1 MKIIICVFLL
11 MIMLTG
17 GVRAGETVTLDSLVM
32 EARGNNPDLKAAR
45 ARWEASKK
53 RPTQEGTLPD
63 PSIGV
68 RWQNVTFDSITLD
81 EIPMSMLR
89 LSFSQEIPFPGKLSA
104 KENIASRE
112 AEAKGESY
120 RATERQIIA
129 DLKTA
134 YYDWYLTVKAIEIT
148 KRSTKVLQKFTKIA
162 EVKYE
167 VGKGIQQDVL
177 KAQVENSKY
186 IEQLEIL
193 EQRKK
198 IIEAKIRSILNRPP
212 DSALGSPEDIEIT
225 PLALTSDEIDKLT
238 EDNAPLLAVRE
249 KLIEREEEALK
260 LAKKELYP
268 DFFVGGSP
276 GIMGKEGNGIQGVWE
291 VELGLRL
298 PLYFWRK
305 QKPGIEEAAL
315 DLEGAKEEYTS
326 TDQTLTFNVKDN
338 YLQARTAENL
348 MRLYKNGIIPQSR
361 LSLESA
367 VSGYQ
372 VGSVDFL
379 TLLDNLIT
387 LYSFEL
393 EYERQLTEYQK
404 ALARIEE
411 YSGIDLNAGAQQ
423 QMEDA
428 Q

>member
-1 MKIIICVFLL
+1 MRIIICAFLL

-17 GVRAGETVTLDSLVM
+17 GLRAGEIAYLDSLM
-32 EARGNNPDLKAAR
+32 DEALTNNPEIKAAK
-45 ARWEASKK
+45 AAWDASKK
-53 RPTQEGTLPD
+53 RPIQEGTLPD
-63 PSIGV
+63 PQIGL
-68 RWQNVTFDSITLD
+68 RWQNVTFDRITLD
-81 EIPMSMLR
+81 EFPMSMLR
-89 LSFSQEIPFPGKLSA
+89 FSFSQEIPFPGKLSS
-104 KENIASRE
+104 KEDIAERESE
-112 AEAKGESY
+112 AEGESY
-120 RATERQIIA
+120 RATARKVIA

-134 YYDWYLTVKAIEIT
+134 YYDWYLTDKAIEIT
-148 KRSTKVLQKFTKIA
+148 KRDTKVLQKFTKIA

-177 KAQVENSKY
+177 KAQVENSKF
-186 IEQLEIL
+186 IEQLEVL

-198 IIEAKIRSILNRPP
+198 IVEARIRSILNRPAG
-212 DSALGSPEDIEIT
+212 SALGEPEDIEMT
-225 PLALTSDEIDKLT
+225 PLTLTTEQVDELT

-249 KLIEREEEALK
+249 KLIEREEEALE
-260 LAKKELYP
+260 LARKELYP
-268 DFFVGGSP
+268 DFFVGASP

-291 VELGLRL
+291 VELGLRV

-305 QKPGIEEAAL
+305 QKPGIEEAAIE
-315 DLEGAKEEYTS
+315 LEGAKDEYVS
-326 TDQTLTFNVKDN
+326 TNQTLTFKVKES

-348 MRLYKNGIIPQSR
+348 MRLYKQGIIPQSR

-404 ALARIEE
+404 AIARIEE
-411 YSGIDLNAGAQQ
+411 YSGIDIGTEGSQGKEKGQ
-423 QMEDA
+423 
-428 Q
+428 